1 MASNRIRSPRI
12 NTAAVPLLMEG
23 LTITP
28 KKAVRNVTQPEFF
41 A

>member
-12 NTAAVPLLMEG
+12 NTAAVPLVDGRTDDYPEKSR
-23 LTITP
+23 
-28 KKAVRNVTQPEFF
+28 KKRNT